1 MQKRTTDKEP
11 FMLSRTQHRPSPAP
25 TVFLALLAAIAV
37 VTVLKVGQSIFL
49 PITISIFLS
58 FALRPLVHA
67 LQRWKIPIT
76 LASLISL
83 AVVFAF
89 LTLLG
94 SLLSMS
100 LASLNERLPFYLE
113 KLRELTVQGIAWL
126 EDWGIYVNRNEILK
140 QINPNTVASLIGQ
153 SFLSMFNAVK
163 YGFIVFFV
171 TLFALIESGRLK
183 NKVFSI
189 YGEGSPFQKYFAEI
203 GQDIQRYL
211 FFKSLISLSTGI
223 LIWLFLKILG
233 VDFPLVWGFL
243 AFLLNFIPSIGSIV
257 AGIPPL
263 LLTLVQYEHPLSYFI
278 AVLLGILTIQVT
290 FGNFLEPRVMGR
302 SLNMSALVI
311 FISLVFWGWIWG
323 PIGMLLAVPL
333 TVSTKLAFGVFPRTQ
348 HLSKLMEG

>member
-1 MQKRTTDKEP
+1 
-11 FMLSRTQHRPSPAP
+11 MLSKTQPRPSPAP
-25 TVFLALLAAIAV
+25 TVFLALLATIAF
-37 VTVLKVGQSIFL
+37 VTVLKVGQPIFL

-58 FALRPLVHA
+58 FALRPLVRV

-76 LASLISL
+76 LASILSL
-83 AVVFAF
+83 ALVF
-89 LTLLG
+89 LVLSLLG

-100 LASLNERLPFYLE
+100 LVSLNERLPFYLG
-113 KLRELTVQGIAWL
+113 KLRELTAQGLAWL
-126 EDWGIYVNRNEILK
+126 ENWGIYVNRSEILK

-153 SFLSMFNAVK
+153 SFLSMFNVVK

-171 TLFALIESGRLK
+171 TLFALIETGRLK
-183 NKVFSI
+183 NKIFNI
-189 YGEGSPFQKYFAEI
+189 YGENSPFQKYFAVI

-211 FFKSLISLSTGI
+211 FFKSLISLSTGV
-223 LIWLFLKILG
+223 LIWLFLKVLG
-233 VDFPLVWGFL
+233 VDFPLVWGFV

-263 LLTLVQYEHPLSYFI
+263 LLTLVQYEHPVSYFI
-278 AVLLGILTIQVT
+278 AVLLGILAIQIT
-290 FGNFLEPRVMGR
+290 FGNFLEPRIMGR

-333 TVSTKLAFGVFPRTQ
+333 TVSTKLALSVFPRTQ